1 MAPASRPNRVQQ
13 VRPEHDSSSDTAPLQ
28 EPDSP
33 ESILLYTH
41 PQSMQVHL
49 LECLKDGT
57 VCAMT
62 ASRITASMR
71 MMDAE
76 LYQFSATSC
85 TLDAARSFPSLG
97 HSVRVVERRTLGP
110 ILQMMRHRRAG
121 RNIGSPCFL
130 RSSLGWQSNASVC
143 WKGLQYT
150 ADSISSVVLDGKF
163 VGQH

>member
-1 MAPASRPNRVQQ
+1 MAGAPFARPLFFPHVSSRRMPRRSRRSAELGGRAPQ
-13 VRPEHDSSSDTAPLQ
+13 VTSDRLALSTAT
-28 EPDSP
+28 
-33 ESILLYTH
+33 IAVV
-41 PQSMQVHL
+41 QVHL

-143 WKGLQYT
+143 WKGIQY
-150 ADSISSVVLDGKF
+150 SR
-163 VGQH
+163 